1 MQPSRSPQFAA
12 NGDGAARNGT
22 PGSASG
28 AVHDGG
34 NGASG
39 PTTRALP
46 RGPGDLGPAW
56 HWDYLRQRC
65 LRETSRILRRRED
78 AEEAAQEA
86 LLRAWRLRHRCR
98 HPESSAAWVAQ
109 IARNEALRLR
119 ARRRLQPASTSLAA
133 GEASQPQQ
141 AAPGESELLD
151 RLSWQDAL
159 AHLPPADRALVVL
172 CYAGDITQASLA
184 SALGMPEV
192 SVRVRLHRIRNR
204 LGQVIG
210 PGQ

>member
-1 MQPSRSPQFAA
+1 V
-12 NGDGAARNGT
+12 ARR
-22 PGSASG
+22 PP
-28 AVHDGG
+28 D
-34 NGASG
+34 
-39 PTTRALP
+39 P
-46 RGPGDLGPAW
+46 GPAW
-56 HWDYLRQRC
+56 RWDYLRQRC

-98 HPESSAAWVAQ
+98 HPESNAAWVAQ

-119 ARRRLQPASTSLAA
+119 ARRRLQAGPTSLPG
-133 GEASQPQQ
+133 GEPIQPEQ
-141 AAPGESELLD
+141 AAAGESELLD

-159 AHLPPADRALVVL
+159 AHLPPEDRALVVL

-184 SALGMPEV
+184 NALGMPEV
-192 SVRVRLHRIRNR
+192 TVRVRLHRIRNR